1 MYSLEGITIYNLHIS
16 ISINGVMEMESC
28 AFVAHGVS
36 DIVKE
41 RLMDVYEK
49 FKATVCDQCG
59 IIVKTKEQPI
69 VCQRCKTSNIV
80 TTTLPY
86 AFKLLS
92 QELMG
97 FNIVPRIQFK

>member
-1 MYSLEGITIYNLHIS
+1 
-16 ISINGVMEMESC
+16 MEMESC

-36 DIVKE
+36 AIVKE
-41 RLMDVYEK
+41 RLMDVSDK
-49 FKATVCDQCG
+49 FTTTVCDQCG
-59 IIVKTKEQPI
+59 IIVKTKEYPMT
-69 VCQRCKTSNIV
+69 CPRCKTSNIV